1 MQDSPNTNTQSWLK
15 TGLLAGLLFVL
26 ISVSVFALITYQSRL
41 KPLTDDDL
49 PAELQQHYLIGTKTI
64 SGMDMTDHTG
74 QPFTEARFKGH
85 WTFVFFGFV
94 NCPDVCPTTMLVMQ
108 QVWKKLPD
116 AAKADPKPQLLFI
129 SVDPERD
136 TQDKLASYVTFYH
149 PEFIGARANHDKLDA
164 VVRQFGALYGYEDGT
179 DKDNY
184 TVLHSAQV
192 LLVDPQGNMRAIF
205 SSPLDPDKLTNTF
218 VRIREFHKG

>member
-1 MQDSPNTNTQSWLK
+1 MQDTPKTTTRPWLYIGV
-15 TGLLAGLLFVL
+15 GLLAMLFGLAMVL
-26 ISVSVFALITYQSRL
+26 LLQRPPR
-41 KPLTDDDL
+41 PLTDADL
-49 PAELQQHYLIGTKTI
+49 PAELQQHYLVGTKTI

-74 QPFTEARFKGH
+74 QPFTEARFKGR

-129 SVDPERD
+129 SVDPDRD

-149 PEFIGARANHDKLDA
+149 PEFIGARASHDKLDV

-179 DKDNY
+179 AKDNY

-205 SSPLDPDKLTNTF
+205 SSPLDPDKLANVF
-218 VRIREFHKG
+218 VKIREFHKG